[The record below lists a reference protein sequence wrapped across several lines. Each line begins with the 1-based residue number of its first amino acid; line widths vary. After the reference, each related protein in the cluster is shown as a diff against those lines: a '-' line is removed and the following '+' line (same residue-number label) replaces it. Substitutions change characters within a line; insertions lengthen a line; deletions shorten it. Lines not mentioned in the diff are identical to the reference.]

1 MDTSPAAS
9 ADDLP
14 KPGGLRRLYDFVMRL
29 AASPRAEL
37 WLALVSFAESSF
49 FPAPPD
55 LMLMPMC
62 LARRDRALRYA
73 LVCTVASVLGG
84 LLGYAIGRYVGDG
97 LLRLMGMGAKLDAF
111 QALYAEVGVWV
122 ILIKGLTPIPYKL
135 ITIASG
141 VARFDL
147 WIFIA
152 ASVATRSARFF
163 LVAILIKLFGAP
175 VQAFVEKRL
184 TLVTTCLA
192 LLVVAGF
199 LALKFI

>member
-1 MDTSPAAS
+1 MDSSVPAET
-9 ADDLP
+9 P
-14 KPGGLRRLYDFVMRL
+14 KPGWLRRLYDSVMRL
-29 AASPRAEL
+29 SASPKAEL
-37 WLALVSFAESSF
+37 WLALVSFAESSV

-55 LMLMPMC
+55 LMLMPMS

-73 LVCTVASVLGG
+73 VICSVASVLGA
-84 LLGYAIGRYVGDG
+84 LLGYAIGYYLGDG
-97 LLRLMGMGAKLDAF
+97 LLRLMGMAAKLEAF
-111 QALYAEVGVWV
+111 QDLYAKVGVWV

-141 VARFDL
+141 VAHFDL
-147 WIFIA
+147 GVFVA

-163 LVAILIKLFGAP
+163 LVAVLIKLFGAP

-184 TLVTTCLA
+184 TLVTTGFA
-192 LLVVAGF
+192 ILVVLGI

>member
-1 MDTSPAAS
+1 MDSTTVSEP
-9 ADDLP
+9 P
-14 KPGGLRRLYDFVMRL
+14 KSGWLRRLYDFVMRL
-29 AASPRAEL
+29 AASPKAEL

-73 LVCTVASVLGG
+73 LVCTLASVLGG
-84 LLGYAIGRYVGDG
+84 LLGYAIGYYVGDG
-97 LLRLMGMGAKLDAF
+97 LLRLLGMAAKLEAF

-141 VARFDL
+141 VAHFDL
-147 WIFIA
+147 GVFVA
-152 ASVATRSARFF
+152 ASVATRAARFF
-163 LVAILIKLFGAP
+163 AVAGLIKLFGAP

-184 TLVTTCLA
+184 TLVTTGFA
-192 LLVVAGF
+192 VLVVLGI

>member
-1 MDTSPAAS
+1 MDTSPTAVDHS
-9 ADDLP
+9 L
-14 KPGGLRRLYDFVMRL
+14 KPGWLRRLYDFVMRL

-55 LMLMPMC
+55 LMLLPMC

-73 LVCTVASVLGG
+73 LVCTLASVLGG
-84 LLGYAIGRYVGDG
+84 LLGYAIGYYIGDG
-97 LLRLMGMGAKLDAF
+97 LLRLMGMAAKLEAF
-111 QALYAEVGVWV
+111 QELYAKVGVWV

-141 VARFDL
+141 VAHFHL
-147 WIFIA
+147 GVFVA
-152 ASVATRSARFF
+152 ASALTRSARFF
-163 LVAILIKLFGAP
+163 AVAILIKLFGAP

-184 TLVTTCLA
+184 TLVTTVFA
-192 LLVVAGF
+192 MLVVLGI
-199 LALKFI
+199 LAIKFM

>member
-1 MDTSPAAS
+1 MDSSPATAH
-9 ADDLP
+9 DLH
-14 KPGGLRRLYDFVMRL
+14 KPGWLRRLYDTVMRL
-29 AASPRAEL
+29 AASPKAEL

-73 LVCTVASVLGG
+73 LICTVASVLGG
-84 LLGYAIGRYVGDG
+84 LLGYAIGYYLGDG
-97 LLRLMGMGAKLDAF
+97 LLRLMGMAAKLEAF
-111 QALYAEVGVWV
+111 QDLYAQVGVWV

-141 VARFDL
+141 VAHFDL
-147 WIFIA
+147 GVFVA

-163 LVAILIKLFGAP
+163 LVALLIKLLGAP

-184 TLVTTCLA
+184 TLVTTGFA
-192 LLVVAGF
+192 ILVVLGI

>member
-1 MDTSPAAS
+1 MDSTTAS
-9 ADDLP
+9 DLP
-14 KPGGLRRLYDFVMRL
+14 KPGWLRRLYDMVMRL
-29 AASPRAEL
+29 AASPKAEL

-84 LLGYAIGRYVGDG
+84 LLGYAIGYYVGDG
-97 LLRLMGMGAKLDAF
+97 LLRLMGMAAKLEAF
-111 QALYAEVGVWV
+111 QSLYAEIGVWV

-135 ITIASG
+135 VTIASG
-141 VARFDL
+141 VAHFDL
-147 WIFIA
+147 GVFVL
-152 ASVATRSARFF
+152 ASATTRAARFF
-163 LVAILIKLFGAP
+163 AVAGLIKLFGAP

-184 TLVTTCLA
+184 TLVTTGFA
-192 LLVVAGF
+192 ILVVLGI